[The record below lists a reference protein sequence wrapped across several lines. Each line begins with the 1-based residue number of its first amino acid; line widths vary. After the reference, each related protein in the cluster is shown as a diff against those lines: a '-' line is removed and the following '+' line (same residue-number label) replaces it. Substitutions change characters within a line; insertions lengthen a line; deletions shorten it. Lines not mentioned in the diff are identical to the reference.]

1 LGQLFAV
8 MLVSAVLVIMV
19 MAVPSLGADA
29 YGVQVPR

>member
-1 LGQLFAV
+1 
-8 MLVSAVLVIMV
+8 LVSAVLVIMV